1 MKKLVS
7 REFQAAKMGMG
18 RRGGKAL
25 SEKLLGLEFG
35 VECLLLS
42 IPLEKNGK
50 SERLHRSRG
59 EEILV
64 LDNVKDF
71 ASRRRTPSSF
81 FDLKASFS
89 GRFLSHL
96 CLRLRMQKKECFF
109 ALTRSI
115 VLSGPFR
122 TIRDVAVRFPDRI
135 ASDPLSRLDPQFP
148 QHALLMTTAE
158 DRNSLPDGGT
168 IRDATNAR

>member
-1 MKKLVS
+1 MKLHEEAHLARISS
-7 REFQAAKMGMG
+7 RENGNKATSV
-18 RRGGKAL
+18 GKAL

-50 SERLHRSRG
+50 SERLHRSRE

-96 CLRLRMQKKECFF
+96 CLRLRMQKKSAF
-109 ALTRSI
+109 
-115 VLSGPFR
+115 
-122 TIRDVAVRFPDRI
+122 
-135 ASDPLSRLDPQFP
+135 SR
-148 QHALLMTTAE
+148 
-158 DRNSLPDGGT
+158 
-168 IRDATNAR
+168 